1 MGCLYRIKHKITHK
15 AYIGQTTRPIE
26 ERLEEHRRGKSKG
39 CRLIYN
45 AIKKYGWDAF
55 EIEWYECLNE
65 YLNDHEE
72 FLVEILGTLT
82 PCGYN
87 LMGGG
92 GSGGKRSEETKRK
105 MSESQLGKI
114 VSDETRQKLG
124 EAKSDKNNPMY
135 GKTGEK
141 NNTSKRVYQ
150 YDLDGTFIDSF
161 GSCEEA
167 RRYLKKKT
175 SSSISACAHGSR
187 KRKTAYKFKWSY
199 TFPFN

>member
-1 MGCLYRIKHKITHK
+1 
-15 AYIGQTTRPIE
+15 
-26 ERLEEHRRGKSKG
+26 
-39 CRLIYN
+39 LIYN

-55 EIEWYECLNE
+55 EIEWYECLND

-72 FLVEILGTLT
+72 FWVEILGTLT

-105 MSESQLGKI
+105 MSESHLGKI
-114 VSDETRQKLG
+114 VSDETRKKLG

-187 KRKTAYKFKWSY
+187 KYKTAYKFKWSY